1 MPLLRNYRVINRALV
16 VPVLRRF
23 YTASAV
29 PALRHSCTVS
39 AVLVLRRSP

>member
-1 MPLLRNYRVINRALV
+1 V
-16 VPVLRRF
+16 VLVLRRF

-39 AVLVLRRSP
+39 AVQVLRRSP